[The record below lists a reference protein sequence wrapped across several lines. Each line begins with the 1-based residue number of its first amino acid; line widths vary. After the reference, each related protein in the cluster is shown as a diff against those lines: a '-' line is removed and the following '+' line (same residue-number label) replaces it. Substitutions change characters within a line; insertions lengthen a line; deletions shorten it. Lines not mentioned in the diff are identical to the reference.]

1 MNIRQ
6 LEAFQTTMK
15 VGTMIGAADLLG
27 LSQPSVSR
35 LINELERALGV
46 TLFDR
51 ANGRLVPTPEAR
63 MIHEQV
69 EQTMRSYER
78 IAELAADVRKLRVGS
93 ISIACMPALGITFMP
108 AVIARFREAHPQ
120 VDISLDVQMST
131 KIEDWIAAQQ
141 IDFGLAEV
149 PAEHTELTV
158 DEFCNVPYYAVMK
171 KGHELSKKAVLS
183 PSDFDGRTFISMTG
197 HYQPRS
203 HVDRFFESHDVS
215 RITRIDTSLSHST
228 CEMAALDLG
237 IGFVDP
243 FAVHAY
249 LDRVDARPVDPCIR
263 FRVGLLYPKHRPLS
277 KVGRTFVSFMKECRD
292 QWIAEVAARCVTAP
306 DSA

>member
-6 LEAFQTTMK
+6 LEAFQATMK
-15 VGTMIGAADLLG
+15 VGTMIGAAELLG

-35 LINELERALGV
+35 LISDFERALGV

-63 MIHEQV
+63 MIREQV
-69 EQTMRSYER
+69 EATIRSHER

-93 ISIACMPALGITFMP
+93 IAIACMPALGITFMP
-108 AVIARFREAHPQ
+108 TVIARFREAHPE
-120 VDISLDVQMST
+120 VDVSLDVQMSS

-141 IDFGLAEV
+141 IDFGLAEL
-149 PAEHTELTV
+149 PAVADDLTV

-171 KGHELSKKAVLS
+171 KQHELSAKAVLA
-183 PSDFDGRTFISMTG
+183 PQDFDGRTFISMTG
-197 HYQPRS
+197 HYQPRG
-203 HVDRFFESHDVS
+203 HVDRFFDSHDVS
-215 RITRIDTSLSHST
+215 RITRIDTSLSHAT

-243 FAVHAY
+243 FSVHGY

-263 FRVGLLYPKHRPLS
+263 FRVGLMYPTHRPLS
-277 KVGRTFVSFMKECRD
+277 KLGRTFVAFVKEFRD
-292 QWIAEVAARCVTAP
+292 EWLADVAARCRPA
-306 DSA
+306 A

>member
-27 LSQPSVSR
+27 MSQPSVSR

-46 TLFDR
+46 TLFNR

-63 MIHEQV
+63 MINEQV
-69 EQTMRSYER
+69 EQTIRSYER

-108 AVIARFREAHPQ
+108 AVIARFRETHPE
-120 VDISLDVQMST
+120 VDISLDVQMSS

-141 IDFGLAEV
+141 IDFGLAELPAV
-149 PAEHTELTV
+149 PDDLTV

-171 KGHELSKKAVLS
+171 KAHELSSKSVLS
-183 PSDFDGRTFISMTG
+183 PKDFDDRTFISMTG
-197 HYQPRS
+197 HYRPRG

-215 RITRIDTSLSHST
+215 RITRIDTSLAHAT

-243 FAVHAY
+243 FSVHAY

-263 FRVGLLYPKHRPLS
+263 FRVGLMYPKHRPLS
-277 KVGRTFVSFMKECRD
+277 KVGRTFVSFMKEFRD
-292 QWIAEVAARCVTAP
+292 EWIDEVATRCRP
-306 DSA
+306 ER